1 MDSIERKSLLY
12 KTDVEYGDYTINH
25 VLGCSHGCLY
35 PCYAFN
41 IKKRFGIIKEYNDWL
56 KPKIVSNALEL
67 LDKEIPKY
75 KKDIK
80 SVQLSF
86 TTDPFMQGYPEVSKL
101 TIKIIKRLNKDK
113 IKTVTLTKGIIP
125 DEVLKTAK
133 YNELG
138 ITLVSLSEDFR
149 KKYEPHTANYKDRI
163 DSLKKA
169 HDAGFKTWVSIEPYP
184 TPNIAEQDLMQILNS
199 ISFVDYIVFGMWHY
213 NKIISAYKEHKD
225 FYNKCADTVI
235 QFCNENN
242 IKYHIKEGTKT
253 N

>member
-86 TTDPFMQGYPEVSKL
+86 TTDPFMQGYPEVSEL
-101 TIKIIKRLNKDK
+101 TIKIIKKNLYEYCYLDRSTKRKENIILHIGAF
-113 IKTVTLTKGIIP
+113 IKASNH
-125 DEVLKTAK
+125 DEIVLP
-133 YNELG
+133 
-138 ITLVSLSEDFR
+138 ILS
-149 KKYEPHTANYKDRI
+149 I
-163 DSLKKA
+163 
-169 HDAGFKTWVSIEPYP
+169 
-184 TPNIAEQDLMQILNS
+184 
-199 ISFVDYIVFGMWHY
+199 
-213 NKIISAYKEHKD
+213 
-225 FYNKCADTVI
+225 
-235 QFCNENN
+235 
-242 IKYHIKEGTKT
+242 
-253 N
+253 